1 MEKLLNAIEKTIVEL
16 RQGQDDGLNL
26 YKKNMPAVLD
36 AISELIDIAENT
48 EFEIP
53 VQQLKNLEDS
63 YTKSDTVILADTLE
77 YEIKNSIMFLIDVK
91 KDMESV

>member
-26 YKKNMPAVLD
+26 YKKIMLEVLN

-53 VQQLKNLEDS
+53 S
-63 YTKSDTVILADTLE
+63 
-77 YEIKNSIMFLIDVK
+77 SIQIEKL
-91 KDMESV
+91 S

>member
-1 MEKLLNAIEKTIVEL
+1 MEKLLNEIEKTIFEL

-36 AISELIDIAENT
+36 AISELMDIAENT

-53 VQQLKNLEDS
+53 VNVL
-63 YTKSDTVILADTLE
+63 V
-77 YEIKNSIMFLIDVK
+77 
-91 KDMESV
+91 